1 MKEKTKRKLVPIVF
15 AAPFLILFAVFMVY
29 PVIYSIVLSLG
40 NIQGGNY
47 VFKGVSNFVTIFRDQ
62 NFRTAIIN
70 TFIILIIQVP
80 IQTIL
85 CVIFAYFLNM
95 QRLKAKGLYRM
106 LVFMPVL
113 IDSVSYS
120 VVFKLLFS
128 NNADGIIN
136 SVFGIVGLG
145 PFQWFNDPWLAKFM
159 IIFAVTWR
167 WTGYN
172 TVIILGGLQNISA
185 DLYEAASIDGASR
198 VRQFFAITIP
208 GVKPVLV
215 YSVILSVNGILQLFA
230 EPNLITKGGPMNGT
244 LTMVQY
250 LYNTGFQ
257 RMNMGVASAGA
268 YVLMVMIAIL
278 TLIQMRLT
286 KEDD

>member
-1 MKEKTKRKLVPIVF
+1 MKEKTKRKLVPLVF
-15 AAPFLILFAVFMVY
+15 VAPFLILFAVFMIY
-29 PVIYSIVLSLG
+29 PFIYSIVLSLG
-40 NIQGGNY
+40 NLRGGEY
-47 VFKGVSNFVTIFRDQ
+47 IFKGIDNFKTVLADQ
-62 NFRTAIIN
+62 NFRKAIVN

-85 CVIFAYFLNM
+85 CVVFASFLNM

-172 TVIILGGLQNISA
+172 TVIILGGCRTSA
-185 DLYEAASIDGASR
+185 P
-198 VRQFFAITIP
+198 TC
-208 GVKPVLV
+208 
-215 YSVILSVNGILQLFA
+215 
-230 EPNLITKGGPMNGT
+230 
-244 LTMVQY
+244 
-250 LYNTGFQ
+250 
-257 RMNMGVASAGA
+257 
-268 YVLMVMIAIL
+268 
-278 TLIQMRLT
+278 MRLPPLT
-286 KEDD
+286 EPAE